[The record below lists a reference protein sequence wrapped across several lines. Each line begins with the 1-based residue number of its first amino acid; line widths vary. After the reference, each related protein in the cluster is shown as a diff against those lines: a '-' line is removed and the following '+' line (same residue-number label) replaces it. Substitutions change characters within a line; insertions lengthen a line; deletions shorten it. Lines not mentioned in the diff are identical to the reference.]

1 MRVPASLRRLDDRV
15 LGRSRSQEAAVTERD
30 HDEHVEEKPSRPHDG
45 LPTFLS
51 IFYRVSRLVFL
62 ALATVL
68 VLAVVLI
75 LAPANDD
82 NSIVSAVF
90 DIAEQVAG
98 PFRDIFTLD
107 DDEREKIVNYG
118 VAAVVYFVLGSLVT
132 KLPTGKK
139 GV

>member
-1 MRVPASLRRLDDRV
+1 M
-15 LGRSRSQEAAVTERD
+15 TETEHD
-30 HDEHVEEKPSRPHDG
+30 QHDQHDEDKPARPHDG
-45 LPTFLS
+45 LPTFLA

-62 ALATVL
+62 ALAAVL
-68 VLAVVLI
+68 VLAVILI

-90 DIAEQVAG
+90 DIAEKVAG
-98 PFRDIFTLD
+98 PFKDIFTLE

-118 VAAVVYFVLGSLVT
+118 VAAAVYFVLSSVIT
-132 KLPTGKK
+132 KLPTGKR